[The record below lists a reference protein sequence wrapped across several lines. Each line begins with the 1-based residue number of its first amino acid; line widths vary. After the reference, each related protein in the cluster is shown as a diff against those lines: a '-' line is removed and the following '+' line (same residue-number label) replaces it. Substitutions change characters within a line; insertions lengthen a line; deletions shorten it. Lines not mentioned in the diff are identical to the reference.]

1 MKATVET
8 HNDNTVLGFKL
19 DPLNGQKPIV
29 QYVSKESERN
39 ELAVDLLKG
48 AFEVLATVGSTQDFM
63 EDVYNTICYLE
74 DTVIELD
81 DLINVLIDLQEQT
94 HG

>member
-29 QYVSKESERN
+29 QYVSKESERI

-48 AFEVLATVGSTQDFM
+48 AFEVLATVGSTQDVLSEM
-63 EDVYNTICYLE
+63 YDTITQLE
-74 DTVIELD
+74 DM
-81 DLINVLIDLQEQT
+81 T

>member
-8 HNDNTVLGFKL
+8 HNDNTVIGFKL

-29 QYVSKESERN
+29 QYVSKESGRI

-48 AFEVLATVGSTQDFM
+48 AFEVLATVNETHDVLDDMYDLITQ
-63 EDVYNTICYLE
+63 LE
-74 DTVIELD
+74 DM
-81 DLINVLIDLQEQT
+81 T